1 MCAHTHK
8 FISTFTHIYIHTI
21 YIYTY
26 MQIQILYIKNTHIC
40 SLSHTLSHTLS
51 RAGKWCETQSL
62 SFTHISK
69 GLGRS
74 TWS

>member
-1 MCAHTHK
+1 MRAHTHK
-8 FISTFTHIYIHTI
+8 FISTLTHIYIHTI

-26 MQIQILYIKNTHIC
+26 MQIQILYIKNTHIY
-40 SLSHTLSHTLS
+40 SLFHTNTQH